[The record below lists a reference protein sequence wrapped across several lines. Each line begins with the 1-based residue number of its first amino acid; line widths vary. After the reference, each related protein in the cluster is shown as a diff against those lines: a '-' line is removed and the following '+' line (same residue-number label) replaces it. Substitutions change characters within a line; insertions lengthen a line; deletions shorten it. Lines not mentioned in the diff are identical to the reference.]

1 MRLSVHTACDKTV
14 SFFFSHYQN
23 SMCVVKLET
32 CSMRAIIAAIVA
44 LRAATRQCEQ
54 IIKTYKGPFTQRA
67 SDDVA
72 MHAFLDAMKRYD

>member
-1 MRLSVHTACDKTV
+1 
-14 SFFFSHYQN
+14 
-23 SMCVVKLET
+23 MCVVKLET
-32 CSMRAIIAAIVA
+32 CSMRAIIAAIVG

-72 MHAFLDAMKRYD
+72 MHAFLDAMKRYDWISHYTR

>member
-1 MRLSVHTACDKTV
+1 
-14 SFFFSHYQN
+14 
-23 SMCVVKLET
+23 MCVIKLET

-44 LRAATRQCEQ
+44 LRAATRRCEQ
-54 IIKTYKGPFTQRA
+54 IIKTYKCPFTQRT